1 MATQTKP
8 AAASAPNYL
17 VPFITITA
25 LFCIFGF
32 ITSLNNALVPQ
43 MKSIFDLSYG
53 KAMLTTSAFFLAY
66 LFFSIPSSWLI
77 EAIGYKRTIVIS
89 LFVQVVGAMLFIPA
103 AIYLSFAF
111 FLTAIF
117 ILAAGVTAL
126 QTAANPYVSIL
137 GPEHSAPARLTLAQA
152 FNALGQA
159 AGPAVVGWFILTD
172 PAKVATKAAIANTVQ
187 APFMAIAGGL
197 LLLGLAV
204 MFMRLPAITRSESY
218 RPGADST
225 ASTGRSI
232 WSYRHTVLATLG
244 IFFYVGVE
252 VTLAGIA
259 INYFLAQGLDGAKVG
274 SFFASLGN
282 FGAVLTNF
290 FGPWTSVKI
299 AGILVSLYWL
309 GSLVGR
315 FLGTWLLTF
324 IRSEKLLTV
333 FGFLGVALMLV
344 SMFSSGPVAIWSLV
358 FCGFA
363 NSIMFPNIFALGIAG
378 LGPMTSKGSGLIVTA
393 CFGGAVIPP
402 IYGALADKI
411 EKMYA
416 IAHDPAGVQDAIAH
430 NLTYHSVIAER
441 VGIQY
446 AFIVPILCYLYVAYF
461 GLSGYKPT
469 SAVKA

>member
-8 AAASAPNYL
+8 AAAGAPNYTI
-17 VPFITITA
+17 PFITITA

-32 ITSLNNALVPQ
+32 ITCLNNALVPQ
-43 MKSIFDLSYG
+43 MKLIFDLSYG

-66 LFFSIPSSWLI
+66 LIFSIPSSKLI
-77 EAIGYKRTIVIS
+77 ELIGYKRTIVIA
-89 LFVQVVGAMLFIPA
+89 LFVQVVGACLFIPA

-117 ILAAGVTAL
+117 VLAAGVTAL

-172 PAKVATKAAIANTVQ
+172 PAKVATKAAIAHTVQ

-204 MFMRLPAITRSESY
+204 MFMHLPAVTRSESY
-218 RPGADST
+218 RPGTDS
-225 ASTGRSI
+225 AANTGSSI

-259 INYFLAQGLDGAKVG
+259 INYFLAQGV
-274 SFFASLGN
+274 S
-282 FGAVLTNF
+282 T
-290 FGPWTSVKI
+290 PKI
-299 AGILVSLYWL
+299 AGMLVSFYWL

-315 FLGTWLLTF
+315 FLGSWLLTF
-324 IRSEKLLTV
+324 IRSEKLLTI

-344 SMFSSGPVAIWSLV
+344 SMFTSGPVAIWSLV

-402 IYGALADKI
+402 IYGALADK
-411 EKMYA
+411 
-416 IAHDPAGVQDAIAH
+416 
-430 NLTYHSVIAER
+430 

-446 AFIVPILCYLYVAYF
+446 AFIVPIICYLYVAYF

-469 SAVKA
+469 NTVKA

>member
-1 MATQTKP
+1 MAKQSTTP
-8 AAASAPNYL
+8 AASSAPKYL
-17 VPFITITA
+17 GPFITLTF

-32 ITSLNNALVPQ
+32 ITALNNALVPHL
-43 MKSIFDLSYG
+43 KKIFDLPYG
-53 KAMLTTSAFFLAY
+53 LAMLTTSAFFLAY
-66 LFFSIPSSWLI
+66 LIFSMPSSWLI
-77 EAIGYKRTIVIS
+77 EKIGYKRTIVVS
-89 LFVQVVGAMLFIPA
+89 LFVQVVGALLFIPA
-103 AIYLSFAF
+103 ANQVSLPL

-117 ILAAGVTAL
+117 VLAAGVTAL

-137 GPEHSAPARLTLAQA
+137 GPEHTAPIRLTLAQA
-152 FNALGQA
+152 FNSLGMA

-172 PAKVATKAAIANTVQ
+172 PDKVATKAAIAHTVQ
-187 APFMAIAGGL
+187 APFIAIAGGL
-197 LLLGLAV
+197 LLLGLVV
-204 MFMRLPAITRSESY
+204 MFMHLPAVTRSESF
-218 RPGADST
+218 RPTDEGAPT
-225 ASTGRSI
+225 PGRSI

-244 IFFYVGVE
+244 IFAYVGVE

-259 INYFLAQGLDGAKVG
+259 INYFLAQGI
-274 SFFASLGN
+274 S
-282 FGAVLTNF
+282 T
-290 FGPWTSVKI
+290 PKI
-299 AGILVSLYWL
+299 AGALVSLYWL

-324 IRSEKLLTV
+324 IPSEKLLTI
-333 FGFLGVALMLV
+333 FGFLGVTLMLI
-344 SMFSSGPVAIWSLV
+344 SMFTSGPVAIGTLV

-402 IYGALADKI
+402 IYGALADK
-411 EKMYA
+411 
-416 IAHDPAGVQDAIAH
+416 
-430 NLTYHSVIAER
+430 

-469 SAVKA
+469 RSTAE

>member
-1 MATQTKP
+1 MTTQTKP
-8 AAASAPNYL
+8 AAADAPNYTI
-17 VPFITITA
+17 PFITITA

-43 MKSIFDLSYG
+43 MKSIFDLNYG

-66 LFFSIPSSWLI
+66 LLFSIPSSKLI
-77 EAIGYKRTIVIS
+77 ELIGYKRTIVIS
-89 LFVQVVGAMLFIPA
+89 LFVQVVGAAMFIPA

-117 ILAAGVTAL
+117 ILAAGITAL

-172 PAKVATKAAIANTVQ
+172 PTVTSKAAIAHTVQ
-187 APFMAIAGGL
+187 APFMAITIGL
-197 LLLGLAV
+197 LLLGLVV
-204 MFMRLPAITRSESY
+204 MFMHLPAIVSSRTSNPSAD
-218 RPGADST
+218 GA
-225 ASTGRSI
+225 ASKGRSI
-232 WSYRHTVLATLG
+232 LSYRHTVLATLG

-259 INYFLAQGLDGAKVG
+259 INYFLAQGV
-274 SFFASLGN
+274 S
-282 FGAVLTNF
+282 T
-290 FGPWTSVKI
+290 PKI
-299 AGILVSLYWL
+299 AGVLVSFYWL

-315 FLGTWLLTF
+315 FLGSWLLTF
-324 IRSEKLLTV
+324 IKSAKLLTF
-333 FGFLGVALMLV
+333 FGFLGVILMIV
-344 SMFSSGPVAIWSLV
+344 SMFTSGPVAIWSLV
-358 FCGFA
+358 LCGFA

-378 LGPMTSKGSGLIVTA
+378 LGAMTSKGSGLIVTA

-402 IYGALADKI
+402 IYGALADK
-411 EKMYA
+411 
-416 IAHDPAGVQDAIAH
+416 
-430 NLTYHSVIAER
+430 

-461 GLSGYKPT
+461 GLSGHKQRG
-469 SAVKA
+469 V

>member
-1 MATQTKP
+1 
-8 AAASAPNYL
+8 
-17 VPFITITA
+17 
-25 LFCIFGF
+25 
-32 ITSLNNALVPQ
+32 
-43 MKSIFDLSYG
+43 
-53 KAMLTTSAFFLAY
+53 
-66 LFFSIPSSWLI
+66 
-77 EAIGYKRTIVIS
+77 
-89 LFVQVVGAMLFIPA
+89 
-103 AIYLSFAF
+103 
-111 FLTAIF
+111 
-117 ILAAGVTAL
+117 L

-172 PAKVATKAAIANTVQ
+172 PAKVATKAAIAHTVQ

-204 MFMRLPAITRSESY
+204 MFMHLPAVTRSESY
-218 RPGADST
+218 RPGTDS
-225 ASTGRSI
+225 AANTGRSI

-244 IFFYVGVE
+244 IFCYVGVE

-259 INYFLAQGLDGAKVG
+259 INYFLAQGV
-274 SFFASLGN
+274 S
-282 FGAVLTNF
+282 T
-290 FGPWTSVKI
+290 PKI
-299 AGILVSLYWL
+299 AGSLVSLYWL

-344 SMFSSGPVAIWSLV
+344 SMFTSGPVAIWSLV

-378 LGPMTSKGSGLIVTA
+378 LGPVTSKGSGLIVTA

-402 IYGALADKI
+402 IYGALADK
-411 EKMYA
+411 
-416 IAHDPAGVQDAIAH
+416 
-430 NLTYHSVIAER
+430 

-446 AFIVPILCYLYVAYF
+446 AFIVPIFCYLYVAYF

>member
-1 MATQTKP
+1 MATQSKP
-8 AAASAPNYL
+8 AASSAPNYL
-17 VPFITITA
+17 MPFITITV

-32 ITSLNNALVPQ
+32 ITCLNNALVPQ

-66 LFFSIPSSWLI
+66 LIFSIPSSKLI
-77 EAIGYKRTIVIS
+77 EVIGYKRTIVIS
-89 LFVQVVGAMLFIPA
+89 LFVQVVGAILFIPA
-103 AIYLSFAF
+103 AKMVSFPL

-117 ILAAGVTAL
+117 VLAAGVTAL

-159 AGPAVVGWFILTD
+159 AGPLVVGWFILTD
-172 PAKVATKAAIANTVQ
+172 PAKVATKAAIAQTVQ

-204 MFMRLPAITRSESY
+204 MFMHLPAVTRSESY
-218 RPGADST
+218 RPGTDS
-225 ASTGRSI
+225 AANTGRSI

-259 INYFLAQGLDGAKVG
+259 INYFLAQGV
-274 SFFASLGN
+274 S
-282 FGAVLTNF
+282 T
-290 FGPWTSVKI
+290 PKI
-299 AGILVSLYWL
+299 AGVLVSFYWL

-315 FLGTWLLTF
+315 FLGSWLLTF

-344 SMFSSGPVAIWSLV
+344 SMFTSGPVAIWSLV

-378 LGPMTSKGSGLIVTA
+378 LGPMTSEGSGLIVTA

-402 IYGALADKI
+402 IYGALADK
-411 EKMYA
+411 
-416 IAHDPAGVQDAIAH
+416 
-430 NLTYHSVIAER
+430 

-446 AFIVPILCYLYVAYF
+446 AFVIPILCYLYVAYF

>member
-1 MATQTKP
+1 MATQSKP
-8 AAASAPNYL
+8 TAASGAPTYL
-17 VPFITITA
+17 VPFIIVTA

-66 LFFSIPSSWLI
+66 LIFSIPSSKLI
-77 EAIGYKRTIVIS
+77 ELIGYKRTIVIS
-89 LFVQVVGAMLFIPA
+89 LFVQVVGALLFIPA
-103 AIYLSFAF
+103 AIYLNFAF

-172 PAKVATKAAIANTVQ
+172 PAKVATKAAIAHTVQ

-204 MFMRLPAITRSESY
+204 MFLHLPAVTRSESY
-218 RPGADST
+218 RPGADS
-225 ASTGRSI
+225 AANKGRSI

-259 INYFLAQGLDGAKVG
+259 INYFLAQGI
-274 SFFASLGN
+274 S
-282 FGAVLTNF
+282 T
-290 FGPWTSVKI
+290 PKI
-299 AGILVSLYWL
+299 AGSLVSLYWL

-315 FLGTWLLTF
+315 FLGSWLLTF
-324 IRSEKLLTV
+324 IRSEKLLTI

-344 SMFSSGPVAIWSLV
+344 SMFTSGPVAIWSLV

-402 IYGALADKI
+402 IYGALADK
-411 EKMYA
+411 
-416 IAHDPAGVQDAIAH
+416 
-430 NLTYHSVIAER
+430 

-469 SAVKA
+469 HAVKA

>member
-1 MATQTKP
+1 MATRTKP
-8 AAASAPNYL
+8 AAASGAPNYL
-17 VPFITITA
+17 VPFIIVTA

-32 ITSLNNALVPQ
+32 ITCLNNALVPQ

-66 LFFSIPSSWLI
+66 LLFSIPSSWLI

-89 LFVQVVGAMLFIPA
+89 LFVQVVGAAMFIPA
-103 AIYLSFAF
+103 AKMVSFPL

-117 ILAAGVTAL
+117 VLAAGVTAL

-172 PAKVATKAAIANTVQ
+172 PAKIATKAAIAHTVQ

-204 MFMRLPAITRSESY
+204 MFMHLPAVTRSESY
-218 RPGADST
+218 RPGADS
-225 ASTGRSI
+225 AANTGRSI

-259 INYFLAQGLDGAKVG
+259 INYFLAQGV
-274 SFFASLGN
+274 S
-282 FGAVLTNF
+282 T
-290 FGPWTSVKI
+290 PKI
-299 AGILVSLYWL
+299 AGMLVSFYWL

-315 FLGTWLLTF
+315 FLGSWLLTF
-324 IRSEKLLTV
+324 IRSEKLLTI

-344 SMFSSGPVAIWSLV
+344 SMFTSGHVAIWSLV

-402 IYGALADKI
+402 IYGALADK
-411 EKMYA
+411 
-416 IAHDPAGVQDAIAH
+416 
-430 NLTYHSVIAER
+430 

-446 AFIVPILCYLYVAYF
+446 AFIVPIFCYLYVAYF

-469 SAVKA
+469 NTVKA